1 MKPKLIF
8 SALLL
13 SAVLLAAGCGSASG
27 TSQGSAPAAASQ
39 ASAQKVQAPG
49 FTLKDAK
56 GASHSVQPGD
66 GKIYVINFW
75 ATWCPP
81 CRNEMPEMN
90 AFAGKY
96 KDKVTFYAVDLQ
108 EEGSKVQAFLKDNG
122 YTLPVLLDQ
131 EGKAA
136 ALYKVRV
143 VPTTVI
149 LDEKGN
155 ILQRHEGMATAQQLE
170 GFLKGKL

>member
-1 MKPKLIF
+1 MKSKVIF
-8 SALLL
+8 SALLTA
-13 SAVLLAAGCGSASG
+13 AVLFVTGCGGSSG
-27 TSQGSAPAAASQ
+27 SSQGSAPTAASQ
-39 ASAQKVQAPG
+39 ASAQKAQAPG
-49 FTLKDAK
+49 FSLKDTA
-56 GASHSVQPGD
+56 GTSHSIQPGD

-90 AFAGKY
+90 AFASKH

-108 EEGSKVQAFLKDNG
+108 EESRKVQTFLKDNG

-136 ALYKVRV
+136 SLYKVRV

-170 GFLKGKL
+170 DFLKGKL

>member
-1 MKPKLIF
+1 MNPKLIF

-13 SAVLLAAGCGSASG
+13 SFVLLFAGCGSSSG
-27 TSQGSAPAAASQ
+27 SSQGSAPAAASQ
-39 ASAQKVQAPG
+39 ASAQKAQAPR
-49 FTLKDAK
+49 FSLQDTA
-56 GASHSVQPGD
+56 GASHSIQPGD

-136 ALYKVRV
+136 TLYKVRV

>member
-1 MKPKLIF
+1 M
-8 SALLL
+8 
-13 SAVLLAAGCGSASG
+13 
-27 TSQGSAPAAASQ
+27 
-39 ASAQKVQAPG
+39 
-49 FTLKDAK
+49 
-56 GASHSVQPGD
+56 
-66 GKIYVINFW
+66 
-75 ATWCPP
+75 
-81 CRNEMPEMN
+81 
-90 AFAGKY
+90 
-96 KDKVTFYAVDLQ
+96 
-108 EEGSKVQAFLKDNG
+108 KDNG

-136 ALYKVRV
+136 DLYKVRV

>member
-1 MKPKLIF
+1 MNPKLIF

-13 SAVLLAAGCGSASG
+13 SFVLLFAGCGSSSG
-27 TSQGSAPAAASQ
+27 SSQGSAPAAASQ
-39 ASAQKVQAPG
+39 ASAQKAQAPG
-49 FTLKDAK
+49 FSLKDTA
-56 GASHSVQPGD
+56 GASHSIQPGD

-90 AFAGKY
+90 AFAGKH

-108 EEGSKVQAFLKDNG
+108 EEGGKVQAFLKDNG

-155 ILQRHEGMATAQQLE
+155 VLQRHEGMATAQQLE

>member
-1 MKPKLIF
+1 
-8 SALLL
+8 
-13 SAVLLAAGCGSASG
+13 
-27 TSQGSAPAAASQ
+27 
-39 ASAQKVQAPG
+39 
-49 FTLKDAK
+49 
-56 GASHSVQPGD
+56 
-66 GKIYVINFW
+66 
-75 ATWCPP
+75 
-81 CRNEMPEMN
+81 MPEMN

-136 ALYKVRV
+136 DLYKVRV

-155 ILQRHEGMATAQQLE
+155 ILQRHEGMSTAQQLE